1 MSIFYTSIL
10 MAAVIFFAQYKFFS
24 RQVFLSSF
32 FSLLLFLSLLR
43 TLKRLILRRLIAKSF
58 HNINVLIIGAGKIGR
73 IILEEIKKAPWW
85 GFRVVGFLDDE
96 VQGTVDGL
104 PVLGK
109 IKDFSAVVKRN
120 FVEEA
125 VITLSSEKEIISKL
139 IEQAKK
145 MHFGIRMVPENF
157 EESCPVLDIS
167 YLGVVP
173 LLTYKE
179 RRLPPA
185 QFTLK
190 SFFDFVVSLLLL
202 ILLSPIFAIIV
213 ILIKLDSDGPIFYVQ
228 KRVGFKGKIFDFYKF
243 RSMVKNADELKATL
257 LDRNEV
263 KDGIIFKI
271 RQDPRITRVGRLI
284 RKYSLDELP
293 QLFNVLKGDMGL
305 VGTRPPTPEEVK
317 KYNHD
322 QMQRLSIRPGITG
335 LSQIKGRSELTF
347 RQWIK
352 WDLWYINNWSFG
364 LDLLIL
370 WWTIPAVLKGKGAY

>member
-1 MSIFYTSIL
+1 
-10 MAAVIFFAQYKFFS
+10 
-24 RQVFLSSF
+24 
-32 FSLLLFLSLLR
+32 
-43 TLKRLILRRLIAKSF
+43 
-58 HNINVLIIGAGKIGR
+58 
-73 IILEEIKKAPWW
+73 
-85 GFRVVGFLDDE
+85 
-96 VQGTVDGL
+96 
-104 PVLGK
+104 
-109 IKDFSAVVKRN
+109 
-120 FVEEA
+120 
-125 VITLSSEKEIISKL
+125 
-139 IEQAKK
+139 
-145 MHFGIRMVPENF
+145 
-157 EESCPVLDIS
+157 
-167 YLGVVP
+167 
-173 LLTYKE
+173 
-179 RRLPPA
+179 
-185 QFTLK
+185 
-190 SFFDFVVSLLLL
+190 
-202 ILLSPIFAIIV
+202 
-213 ILIKLDSDGPIFYVQ
+213 
-228 KRVGFKGKIFDFYKF
+228 
-243 RSMVKNADELKATL
+243 MVKNADELKATL